1 MNAKF
6 RHAMSPLRIGPVT
19 IPNRL
24 VRTAH
29 ATLFS
34 RGDITDAHIRYHLA
48 RARGGIG
55 LSIIEGVSVHRSS
68 SYSLTMTDDASIA
81 PLRRLV
87 EAMEPTGMKLF
98 QQLWHGGSIEVA
110 PNGGPPWAVT
120 VLPGRYSR
128 MPAIAMSTGQIAEL
142 VRAYGDA
149 AVRQAE
155 AGLHGAEVLAGQG
168 YLFSQFLSPRLNTRT
183 DAYGGSFENR
193 IRILEELLSEIR
205 ARVPSSFALGAR
217 MGASSEPTILRV
229 EEANEAILHLER
241 KGLLDY
247 VNISQGDYYF
257 HVERYAGMDQP
268 AGYQVDVTREI
279 GKGVAIPRIVVGRL
293 GTLDDAEQVLR
304 TGVAEMVNLVR
315 ATIADPDLVRK
326 ELEGRAEEVRPCIG
340 CNQGCIGGLFSGRMG
355 CTVNPT
361 VGYEATLGEDLVTP
375 TQRRQRIVVVGG
387 GPAGMEAARVSA
399 LAGHD
404 VTLFE
409 AAPDLGGQINLAS
422 RLPKNHGI
430 GDITKWLER
439 EIFRLGVE
447 VHLSSYVD
455 AGEVLAKKPDVVIL
469 ATGSMPQASGTLV
482 QTAAPYIDVR
492 IDPSARILTSEEL
505 IYADPGALGRSA
517 VVFDDVGHYE
527 ALGCCE
533 HLLERGLDV
542 TYLTRHA
549 IFVPEIDKTGR
560 AQAALRRFYRMGN
573 FRILTN
579 SLVLSVREGEVEW
592 RPIDGV
598 RAETVPADTTVLVLY
613 REAFREL
620 WDACAETGLKV
631 YAVGDALSPRDLV
644 AAMRE
649 GHLCARSIDDP
660 TIEARWNNM

>member
-1 MNAKF
+1 MSTKF
-6 RHAMSPLRIGPVT
+6 KLAMSPLQIGAVT

-34 RGDITDAHIRYHLA
+34 RSEITDTHIQYHLA

-68 SYSLTMTDDASIA
+68 SYSLTMTDDSSVA
-81 PLRRLV
+81 PLQRLV
-87 EAMEPTGMKLF
+87 EAIEPTGMKLF

-110 PNGGPPWAVT
+110 PNGGPPWAAT
-120 VLPGRYSR
+120 ALPGRYSR
-128 MPAIAMSTGQIAEL
+128 MPAIAMSASQIAEL

-149 AVRQAE
+149 AARQAR

-183 DAYGGSFENR
+183 DAYGGSFANR
-193 IRILEELLSEIR
+193 VRIFEEVLAEIR
-205 ARVPSSFALGAR
+205 ARVPASFALGIR
-217 MGASSEPTILRV
+217 MGASSEPDILRV
-229 EEANEAILHLER
+229 EEVNEAILFLEK

-268 AGYQVDVTREI
+268 AGYQIDVTREI
-279 GKGVAIPRIVVGRL
+279 GKGVTIPRIVVGRF

-304 TGVAEMVNLVR
+304 AGGAEMVNLVR
-315 ATIADPDLVRK
+315 ATIADPDLVNK
-326 ELEGRAEEVRPCIG
+326 ELEGRSEEVRPCIG
-340 CNQGCIGGLFSGRMG
+340 CNQGCIGGLFSGRMS

-361 VGYEATLGEDLVTP
+361 VGHEATLGEDLITLARTIRKV
-375 TQRRQRIVVVGG
+375 VVVGG
-387 GPAGMEAARVSA
+387 GPAGMEAARVAA

-404 VTLFE
+404 VILFE
-409 AAPDLGGQINLAS
+409 AAPDLGGQINLAAQ
-422 RLPKNHGI
+422 LPKNHGI
-430 GDITKWLER
+430 GDIIKWLER

-455 AGEVLAKKPDVVIL
+455 VGEILATKPDVVIL
-469 ATGSMPQASGTLV
+469 ATGSMPRATDALV
-482 QTAAPYIDVR
+482 QVAAPYVNVEIDS
-492 IDPSARILTSEEL
+492 SARILTSEDL
-505 IYADPGALGRSA
+505 LYADAGTLGTSA
-517 VVFDDVGHYE
+517 VVFDDIGHYE

-533 HLLERGLDV
+533 LLLERGLDV

-549 IFVPEIDKTGR
+549 LFVPEIEKTGR

-579 SLVLSVREGEVEW
+579 SLVLSIHKGEVAW
-592 RPIDGV
+592 RPIDGIHPQ
-598 RAETVPADTTVLVLY
+598 TVPADTTVLVCY

-620 WDACAETGLKV
+620 WDGCVEANRRV
-631 YAVGDALSPRDLV
+631 YAIGDAMSPRDLV

-649 GHLCARSIDDP
+649 GHLCARAIDDL
-660 TIEARWNNM
+660 TIEAQWNNM

>member
-1 MNAKF
+1 MTAKF
-6 RHAMSPLRIGPVT
+6 KHAMSPLRIGPVT

-34 RGDITDAHIRYHLA
+34 KADITDAHIQYHLE
-48 RARGGIG
+48 RAQGGIG

-68 SYSLTMTDDASIA
+68 SYSLTMTQDASIA

-87 EAMEPTGMKLF
+87 EAIEPTGMKLF
-98 QQLWHGGSIEVA
+98 QQLWHGGSIEIA

-120 VLPGRYSR
+120 ALPGRYSKV
-128 MPAIAMSTGQIAEL
+128 PAIAMSTRQIAEL
-142 VRAYGDA
+142 IRAYGDA
-149 AVRQAE
+149 AMRQAR
-155 AGLHGAEVLAGQG
+155 AGLHGTEVLAGQG
-168 YLFSQFLSPRLNTRT
+168 YLFSQFLSPRLNTRN

-205 ARVPSSFALGAR
+205 ARVPSSFAVGAR

-229 EEANEAILHLER
+229 EEANEAILYLEGR
-241 KGLLDY
+241 GLLDY

-279 GKGVAIPRIVVGRL
+279 GKGVTIPRIVVGRL

-304 TGVAEMVNLVR
+304 TGGAEMINLVR

-326 ELEGRAEEVRPCIG
+326 ELEGRAGEVRPCIG
-340 CNQGCIGGLFSGRMG
+340 CNQGCIGGLFSGRMS
-355 CTVNPT
+355 CTVNPI
-361 VGYEATLGEDLVTP
+361 VGYETTLSESLITP
-375 TQRRQRIVVVGG
+375 AKQPRKVVVIGG

-409 AAPDLGGQINLAS
+409 ATPDLGGQINLAS

-439 EIFRLGVE
+439 EVFRLGVK
-447 VHLSSYVD
+447 VNLSSYVD
-455 AGEVLAKKPDVVIL
+455 ADEVLATMPDVVII
-469 ATGSMPQASGTLV
+469 ATGSMPPTEEII
-482 QTAAPYIDVR
+482 QTAAPYIDVE
-492 IDPSARILTSEEL
+492 IEPSAQILTCEDL
-505 IYADPGALGRSA
+505 LRGDHGAFGASA

-533 HLLERGLDV
+533 FLLERGLDV

-549 IFVPEIDKTGR
+549 VFAPEIDRTGR

-579 SLVLSVREGEVEW
+579 SLVLSIRRGEVEW
-592 RPIDGV
+592 RPIDGI
-598 RAETVPADTTVLVLY
+598 RSETVPADTTVLVRY
-613 REAFREL
+613 REASREL
-620 WDACAETGLKV
+620 WDACAADNRKV
-631 YAVGDALSPRDLV
+631 YAIGDALSPRDLV

-649 GHLCARSIDDP
+649 GHLCARSIDAP
-660 TIEARWNNM
+660 GLETLWNNM

>member
-1 MNAKF
+1 MASPY
-6 RHAMSPLRIGPVT
+6 RHVMSPLRIGAVT

-34 RGDITDAHIRYHLA
+34 RGDATDAHIHYHLA
-48 RARGGIG
+48 RAHGGIG

-68 SYSLTMTDDASIA
+68 AYSLTMTDDASIA
-81 PLRRLV
+81 PLRKLV
-87 EAMEPTGMKLF
+87 EAIEPTGMKLF

-120 VLPGRYSR
+120 TLPGRYSR
-128 MPAIAMSTGQIAEL
+128 MPAVAMSTRQIAEL
-142 VRAYGDA
+142 VRGYGDA
-149 AVRQAE
+149 AVRQAQ

-168 YLFSQFLSPRLNTRT
+168 YLISQFLSPRLNTRS

-193 IRILEELLSEIR
+193 LRILEELLSEIR
-205 ARVPSSFALGAR
+205 SRAPSDFVLGAR
-217 MGASSEPTILRV
+217 MGASAEPSILEV
-229 EEANEAILHLER
+229 GDVNAAIRHLEQ

-247 VNISQGDYYF
+247 INISQGDYF
-257 HVERYAGMDQP
+257 LHVERYAGMDQP
-268 AGYQVDVTREI
+268 AGYQIDVTREL
-279 GKGVAIPRIVVGRL
+279 GKDVGIPRIVVGRF
-293 GTLDDAEQVLR
+293 GTLDDAEQALR
-304 TGVAEMVNLVR
+304 AGVAEMVNLVR
-315 ATIADPDLVRK
+315 ATIADPHLVRK
-326 ELEGRAEEVRPCIG
+326 ELEDRATEVRPCIG
-340 CNQGCIGGLFSGRMG
+340 CNQGCLGGLFSGRMS

-361 VGYEATLGEDLVTP
+361 VGHEATLGEDLITR
-375 TQRRQRIVVVGG
+375 TQQPRKVVVVGG

-399 LAGHD
+399 LAGHE

-422 RLPKNHGI
+422 HLPKNHGI

-447 VHLSSYVD
+447 VNLSSYVE
-455 AGEVLAKKPDVVIL
+455 AEEVLARNPDIVIL
-469 ATGSMPQASGTLV
+469 ATGSMPQEPGIMI
-482 QTAAPYIDVR
+482 QTAAPYIDVA
-492 IDPSARILTSEEL
+492 IDPTAQVLNSEDL
-505 IYADPGALGRSA
+505 IHGHGHDLGNSA

-533 HLLERGLDV
+533 YLLEKGLDV
-542 TYLTRHA
+542 TYVTRHA
-549 IFVPEIDKTGR
+549 TFVPEIDKTGR
-560 AQAALRRFYRMGN
+560 AQAALRRFYRLGN

-579 SLVLSVREGEVEW
+579 SLVLAIRKGEVEL

-598 RAETVPADTTVLVLY
+598 RTETVPADTTVLTLY

-620 WDACAETGLKV
+620 WDACAEAGPKV

-649 GHLCARSIDDP
+649 GHFCARAIDDP
-660 TIEARWNNM
+660 ALEARWHNM